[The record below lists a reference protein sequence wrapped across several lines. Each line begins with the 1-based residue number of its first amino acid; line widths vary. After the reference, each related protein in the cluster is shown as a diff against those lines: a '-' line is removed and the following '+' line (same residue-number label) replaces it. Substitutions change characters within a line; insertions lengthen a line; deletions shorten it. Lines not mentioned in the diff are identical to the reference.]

1 MTLEQTFEARAE
13 VLKAIADPTRLEILE
28 IRTGDPLD
36 DALFDPEQLKQQ
48 KIPPIL
54 AE

>member
-1 MTLEQTFEARAE
+1 VGDIQVPRELVMRDLRDKTE
-13 VLKAIADPTRLEILE
+13 TRLVIGT

-48 KIPPIL
+48 DIPPVV